1 MKSFMSVKVLT
12 RSRSSKELAKKSDWP
27 PGFQTFHL

>member
-1 MKSFMSVKVLT
+1 MSVKVLT
-12 RSRSSKELAKKSDWP
+12 RSRSSKELAKKSVWP